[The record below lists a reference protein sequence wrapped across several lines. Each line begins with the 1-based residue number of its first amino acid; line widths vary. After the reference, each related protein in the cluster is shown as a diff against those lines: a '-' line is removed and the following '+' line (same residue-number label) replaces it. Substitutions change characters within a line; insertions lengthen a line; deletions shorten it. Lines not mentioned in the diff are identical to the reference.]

1 MHSPSSTSRLV
12 RFSQKWGRIR
22 PLLILLLLPGMHL
35 MGQSPAADNERYTIY
50 PLSISSSYSDMGPAL
65 GPEGQLLF
73 SSNRPVRSIIRRF
86 NARNHQPFYQLWESQ
101 ITTLTKL
108 SAPRAFA
115 PHLRSPL
122 NNGPLSFSA
131 DGRQMYLTRNSE
143 GRSAAELDIVLFS
156 RLYDKWPR
164 EASSLPLKVR
174 GYSIMHPAI
183 APDNERLYFASDMP
197 GGYGGMDLYYSVRR
211 GGFLSRPV
219 NLGPQINTSGNE
231 VFPYVDEAGRLFFAS
246 DGLPGAGGLDVF
258 VSHILKNDFSPPLNL
273 GPGINSPADDFGF
286 IWYQSGSSGY
296 FVSNRPGGKGQD
308 DLYAFESSRGLNLVL
323 IQGKVLNK
331 ESGEPEAAVDIQ
343 VLLPNQGSYQQTV
356 SAEDGSFS
364 LLLWGD
370 TSYTFTFNKEGF
382 RRLQKSGAARAL
394 SLPLVLTPVI
404 TEQPEIPEETE
415 TPKDSL
421 LHLNNQWF

>member
-1 MHSPSSTSRLV
+1 MHPSLSSR
-12 RFSQKWGRIR
+12 FNHKWGRIW
-22 PLLILLLLPGMHL
+22 PLLLLLLLPGIQL
-35 MGQSPAADNERYTIY
+35 MAQTDASKQNRERYTIY
-50 PLSISSSYSDMGPAL
+50 PLSISSAYSEMGPAI

-86 NARNHQPFYQLWESQ
+86 NARDRQAFYQLWESRPTEL
-101 ITTLTKL
+101 TTL
-108 SAPRAFA
+108 SAPQAFA
-115 PHLRSPL
+115 PQLSSPL
-122 NNGPLSFSA
+122 NNGPLRFSA

-143 GRSAAELDIVLFS
+143 GHSVAELDIVLFS

-164 EASSLPLKVR
+164 EASSLPLKIR

-219 NLGPQINTSGNE
+219 NLGPQINSSGNE
-231 VFPYVDEAGRLFFAS
+231 VFPYVDPEGRLFFAS

-258 VSHILKNDFSPPLNL
+258 VSHILQNNFSPPLNL
-273 GPGINSPADDFGF
+273 GAGLNSAADDFGF
-286 IWYQSGSSGY
+286 IWYQNEKSGY

-308 DLYAFESSRGLNLVL
+308 DLYAFEIRQDLGLFLMA
-323 IQGKVLNK
+323 GKVLNAQT
-331 ESGEPEAAVDIQ
+331 GEPIGEVDIQ
-343 VLLPNQGSYQQTV
+343 VLLPNQSNYQQTI

-364 LLLWGD
+364 LLLWAD
-370 TSYTFTFNKEGF
+370 ASYTFIFNKEGF
-382 RRLQKSGAARAL
+382 TTLRKSTAAKAL
-394 SLPLVLTPVI
+394 SLPVVLPPLV
-404 TEQPEIPEETE
+404 TEQSEVPEETE